1 MKLKSYE
8 LQEEKNLTNFLQKSI
23 LSKDDIDDLFEQLY
37 ESDDD
42 EDLLGNELY
51 FKQKDNQNKTKA
63 EEELAKKK
71 MTFSEKM
78 KLLEKRINT
87 EKM

>member
-37 ESDDD
+37 ESDND

-63 EEELAKKK
+63 EEELAKKT
-71 MTFSEKM
+71 MTLSDKM
-78 KLLEKRINT
+78 KLLEKRVNT
-87 EKM
+87 ERM

>member
-71 MTFSEKM
+71 MTLSDKM

-87 EKM
+87 ERM